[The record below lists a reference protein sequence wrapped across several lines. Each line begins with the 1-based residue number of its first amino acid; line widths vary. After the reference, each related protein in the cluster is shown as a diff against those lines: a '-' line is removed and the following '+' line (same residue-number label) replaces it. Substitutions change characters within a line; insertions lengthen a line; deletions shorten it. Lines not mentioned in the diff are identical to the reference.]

1 MDLNCLYWSKCNNID
16 IFEHWTPTWRTCH
29 VTKLC
34 WKVEGKGQSCKTSK
48 HQDFD
53 ISISENLSRTWFYPD
68 QHSSPS
74 TTTIAISTTI
84 QTAKI
89 EEKNTLCAGNR
100 FDGLLSHL
108 LCLSGSTTATTT
120 ISTRTTTTRISKTKK
135 YEQQQND
142 AHLVPGIV
150 PTDFGLLSSASK
162 GRFSLSSRSSQ
173 LSLLIM
179 MMMAMILLMASLF
192 SIAGNNHKN
201 VAVKTYFISLT
212 LRKSHWTAQQDNIQE
227 NCRGK
232 WLLPWTQFRC
242 SLPASQ
248 SGQNPLCITAMQWEP
263 GWSKKWW
270 WGKIGH

>member
-53 ISISENLSRTWFYPD
+53 ISISENLSRTWFCPD

-84 QTAKI
+84 QTAKK
-89 EEKNTLCAGNR
+89 EEKNTHCAGDR

-108 LCLSGSTTATTT
+108 LCLSCSTTATTI
-120 ISTRTTTTRISKTKK
+120 ISTRTTTTRISNINENMNNNRMTHTLCQ
-135 YEQQQND
+135 ELSRRT
-142 AHLVPGIV
+142 LVSSP
-150 PTDFGLLSSASK
+150 LLPK
-162 GRFSLSSRSSQ
+162 VGSLSQADPRSWASWWWW
-173 LSLLIM
+173 
-179 MMMAMILLMASLF
+179 LMASLF

-212 LRKSHWTAQQDNIQE
+212 LRTSHWRAQQDNIHY
-227 NCRGK
+227 RK
-232 WLLPWTQFRC
+232 T
-242 SLPASQ
+242 
-248 SGQNPLCITAMQWEP
+248 
-263 GWSKKWW
+263 
-270 WGKIGH
+270 